1 MTIST
6 DPRAEALD
14 RLPVR
19 EAVPELLRALDDRGV
34 AVLCAPPGTGKTTLV
49 PLVLAGLVGGG
60 PVRRVLVAE
69 PRRIAARAAARRM
82 AWLLGERPGGK
93 VGFTVRGER
102 QAGRG
107 TVVEVV
113 TTGVLLQRLQ
123 RDQELAGV
131 DVVVLDEC
139 HERHLDADT
148 AAAFLLD
155 VRAALRP
162 DLWLIATSAT
172 TDAEG
177 WARLLGDGGTDGSG
191 SECGDGRP
199 GKPAPVVSAPGVSHP
214 VEVVWAPPE
223 RPVRPPHGM
232 RVDPA
237 LLDHVAAVVRRA
249 LREREGDVLCFLP
262 GVGEIARVAG
272 KLGGLDG
279 TEVLQVHGRAPA
291 AVQEAVLSGAD
302 GGRRRVVLATSVA
315 ESSLTVPGVR
325 IVVDCGLAREP
336 RMDHAR
342 GLSALTTVRASRA
355 AARQRAGRAGREA
368 PGVVY
373 RCWPEAED
381 ARLPR
386 FPSPEIAGA
395 DLTAFALQTA
405 CWGDP
410 DASGLALLD
419 PPPAGAMTAARE
431 TLTAIG
437 AVDTAGRATERGTR
451 MARLGLHPR
460 LARALVD
467 GAKEV
472 GARRAAEVVALLSEE
487 PPREYGDDLT
497 AAWRTARHGGD
508 PYATRWRQE
517 ARRLERALTPEA
529 SARPD
534 SARGGDGPG
543 RGEDGS
549 ARGGGGPGRGGD
561 LRGGDGPGRGGDG
574 LGRGGDLRGGDGP
587 ARGEDCLG
595 RGENGPAR
603 GGGGPGRSGDLR
615 GGDGPARR
623 GDGPRRGEDGPAR
636 GGDGPGRGGD
646 DPAHSGGGPARR
658 GDGPGRGSDLRGDG
672 PAHGSGGPSR
682 GGDGPG
688 RGGDPRGGG
697 GPARR
702 GDGPRGGDNLPTRG
716 SDLRGGDGP
725 ARGGDGPH
733 DGDNGPARGGG
744 PHGGDSLPARGS
756 GGPHGDDAVAGLMAA
771 LAFPERVAR
780 RRGERAYLMAAGTG
794 AELADGSRLG
804 GAPWLAVA
812 VADRPVA
819 AASARVRL
827 AAVTDE
833 GTARAAAAA
842 LASEGEEVR
851 WADGDVLAHQV
862 ARLGAIELVSRPL
875 TDPDPEQV
883 RRALLEGLRREGTGL
898 LRWSAQA
905 TAVRQRMAFLHRE
918 LGGAWPD
925 VSDAALLDRADE
937 WLGSELARARGRADL
952 GRVDA
957 GQALARLLPWATGE
971 AARFEELAPERIEVP
986 SGSRVRLDYGA
997 DRPVLAVKL
1006 QELFGW
1012 QEAPRIA
1019 GGRVPLLVHLLS
1031 PAGRPAAVTA
1041 DLASFWK
1048 DGYRSVRAEL
1058 RGRYPKHPWPEDP
1071 TTAEPTRRT
1080 NTRRG
1085 R

>member
-1 MTIST
+1 MRT
-6 DPRAEALD
+6 DVLAQ
-14 RLPVR
+14 LPVR
-19 EAVPELLRALDDRGV
+19 DAVPELLRALDRRGS

-49 PLVLAGLVGGG
+49 PLVLAGLLDGDGGS

-82 AWLLGERPGGK
+82 AWLLGERTGER

-102 QAGRG
+102 QAGPR

-113 TTGVLLQRLQ
+113 TTGVLVQRLQ

-131 DVVVLDEC
+131 DAVVLDEC

-155 VRAALRP
+155 VQATLRP
-162 DLWLIATSAT
+162 ELRLIAASAT

-177 WARLLGDGGTDGSG
+177 WARLLGGDGGG
-191 SECGDGRP
+191 
-199 GKPAPVVSAPGVSHP
+199 PAPVVSAPGVSHP
-214 VEVVWAPPE
+214 VEVVWSPPV

-237 LLDHVAAVVRRA
+237 LLEHVADTVRRA
-249 LREREGDVLCFLP
+249 LRERSGDVLCFLP
-262 GVGEIARVAG
+262 GVGEIGRVAG
-272 KLGGLDG
+272 LLGGADAD
-279 TEVLQVHGRAPA
+279 VLQVHGRAPA
-291 AVQEAVLSGAD
+291 AVQESVLAGAD

-325 IVVDCGLAREP
+325 IVVDSGLAREP

-368 PGVVY
+368 PGTVY

-386 FPSPEIAGA
+386 FPSPEIAEA
-395 DLTAFALQTA
+395 DLTAFALQAA
-405 CWGDP
+405 CWGEP

-431 TLTAIG
+431 VLTAIG
-437 AVDTAGRATERGTR
+437 AVDAAGRATERGRR
-451 MARLGLHPR
+451 MSRLGLHPR
-460 LARALVD
+460 LARALID
-467 GAKEV
+467 GAPEV

-487 PPREYGDDLT
+487 PPREYGDDLA
-497 AAWRTARHGGD
+497 AAWRTARRAGD

-517 ARRLERALTPEA
+517 ARRLERAVTGDAGRPRTDAATGGRSAGASAMAPPGEAERAGAGTAQPGAAPDTTTAPDAPGGAERAHTRQSPGDTPVAPDGPITETPSAEDAAPEA
-529 SARPD
+529 RTEESRAGAGTAQPGPAPGMGATPDAPGEGVSAGAGTA
-534 SARGGDGPG
+534 SAGQRDGAAPGAGPGGGRGTGSRGARRADDTAGHGRADGRRGG
-543 RGEDGS
+543 
-549 ARGGGGPGRGGD
+549 A
-561 LRGGDGPGRGGDG
+561 
-574 LGRGGDLRGGDGP
+574 P
-587 ARGEDCLG
+587 ARGQDSA
-595 RGENGPAR
+595 AR
-603 GGGGPGRSGDLR
+603 S
-615 GGDGPARR
+615 
-623 GDGPRRGEDGPAR
+623 E
-636 GGDGPGRGGD
+636 
-646 DPAHSGGGPARR
+646 
-658 GDGPGRGSDLRGDG
+658 
-672 PAHGSGGPSR
+672 
-682 GGDGPG
+682 
-688 RGGDPRGGG
+688 
-697 GPARR
+697 
-702 GDGPRGGDNLPTRG
+702 
-716 SDLRGGDGP
+716 
-725 ARGGDGPH
+725 
-733 DGDNGPARGGG
+733 
-744 PHGGDSLPARGS
+744 
-756 GGPHGDDAVAGLMAA
+756 DAVTGLVVA

-780 RRGERAYLMAAGTG
+780 VRGGRSYLMAAGTG
-794 AELADGSRLG
+794 AELGDGSRLG

-812 VADRPVA
+812 VADRPVT

-833 GTARAAAAA
+833 ETARTAAAA
-842 LASEGEEVR
+842 LGSDGEEVH
-851 WADGDVLAHQV
+851 WADGDVV
-862 ARLGAIELVSRPL
+862 ARRVSRLGAIELVARPL
-875 TDPDPEQV
+875 GAPDPALV
-883 RRALLEGLRREGTGL
+883 HAALLEGLRREGTGL

-918 LGGAWPD
+918 LGAPWPD
-925 VSDAALLDRADE
+925 VSEAALLADPDA
-937 WLGSELARARGRADL
+937 WLGVELGRARRRADL
-952 GRVDA
+952 ERVEA
-957 GQALARLLPWATGE
+957 GQALARLLPWATGD
-971 AARFEELAPERIEVP
+971 AARFEELAPERVEVP
-986 SGSRVRLDYGA
+986 SGSRVRVDYG
-997 DRPVLAVKL
+997 DGQPVLAAKL

-1012 QEAPRIA
+1012 QESPRIA

-1041 DLASFWK
+1041 DLASFWR

-1080 NTRRG
+1080 NTRR
-1085 R
+1085 